1 MGHVGNVKTPTL
13 IQHGEADVR
22 VPISQGYEHY
32 NALKHRGI
40 VVEMVTYPR
49 RPHGVR
55 EPRLIK
61 DLGERNLAWME
72 KYVKG
77 QAQ

>member
-1 MGHVGNVKTPTL
+1 MDPT
-13 IQHGEADVR
+13 EA
-22 VPISQGYEHY
+22 Y
-32 NALKHRGI
+32 
-40 VVEMVTYPR
+40 EMVTYPR
-49 RPHGVR
+49 QPHSVR

-77 QAQ
+77 ASSPQTSPAGRGGSSAPPNP